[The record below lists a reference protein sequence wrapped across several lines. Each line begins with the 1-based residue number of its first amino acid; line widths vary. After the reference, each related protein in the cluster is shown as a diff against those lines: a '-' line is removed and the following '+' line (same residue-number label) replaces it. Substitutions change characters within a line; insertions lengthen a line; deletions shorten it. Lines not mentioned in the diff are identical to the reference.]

1 MHRKGSRILQ
11 VGTDPDLLSRSVA
24 WELST
29 NPETKAQQVAF
40 TATLAASCDGLMA
53 EPSGAERFLST
64 ASSHTTRFFKA
75 LCAGCRTPEASLAN
89 EAGRL
94 SAAFWRAAD
103 PKLDQLLTEG
113 WEWTVI
119 SHEVEAAYPGLPT
132 LCQRALNSV
141 NTTFAGESEL
151 EVALAVAAEAER
163 ALAAGSSAVNF
174 EAIGKALTAE
184 TQLESLGAV
193 LGTFV
198 QHYGGGAGAPFL
210 KFLDVIAKEYD
221 DSVLLGTAY
230 WQSVTSLKA
239 LTATTSLPLLRVAL
253 LASNL
258 CCPKQ
263 HVQDGVARLYSKKD
277 GCSAA
282 AGPKR

>member
-1 MHRKGSRILQ
+1 M
-11 VGTDPDLLSRSVA
+11 
-24 WELST
+24 
-29 NPETKAQQVAF
+29 
-40 TATLAASCDGLMA
+40 
-53 EPSGAERFLST
+53 
-64 ASSHTTRFFKA
+64 
-75 LCAGCRTPEASLAN
+75 
-89 EAGRL
+89 
-94 SAAFWRAAD
+94 
-103 PKLDQLLTEG
+103 
-113 WEWTVI
+113 I

-210 KFLDVIAKEYD
+210 KFLDVIAKDYD
-221 DSVLLGTAY
+221 DSVSLGTEY

-258 CCPKQ
+258 CCPTRAGRGCEIVFQ
-263 HVQDGVARLYSKKD
+263 ERRVSPPNPETHRQAEPSGAGARPLL
-277 GCSAA
+277 GQSAS
-282 AGPKR
+282 R